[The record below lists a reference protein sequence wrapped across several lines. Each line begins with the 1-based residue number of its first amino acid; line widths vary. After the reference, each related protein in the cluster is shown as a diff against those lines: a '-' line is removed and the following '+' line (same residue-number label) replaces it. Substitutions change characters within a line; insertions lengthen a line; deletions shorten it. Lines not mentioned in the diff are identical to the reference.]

1 MEAGQEN
8 NMTPPIQQ
16 PRTLQNPPPQESK
29 IPIPQPL
36 EKIKKSIN
44 YTGLIVMIIS
54 VPMLLGI
61 VFSIAFTIIL
71 SKTNVLSQEDVLFLT
86 NQYTQNSLLIVTG
99 FLSTAILV
107 LVIFLANKLRKD
119 TLLTPKK
126 TQRNLLIITLVFIL
140 NFLVGLL
147 GNEMYS
153 STTTSTESEVTFSLP
168 IFEIVILFVLI
179 KGLVDLKKYMK
190 ES

>member
-29 IPIPQPL
+29 IPTPQPL

-54 VPMLLGI
+54 VLMLLGI

-86 NQYTQNSLLIVTG
+86 NQYTQNPLLIVTG
-99 FLSTAILV
+99 FLSTTILV

-147 GNEMYS
+147 ENEMYS

-168 IFEIVILFVLI
+168 IFEIVTLFVLI
-179 KGLVDLKKYMK
+179 KGLVDLKKYME